1 MIDPSRLTVFCA
13 ACIAISAVPGPAVL
27 YIVTRSVEHGKRAGL
42 ASAAGAAAGAG
53 LPTVAAAAGL
63 ASLLI
68 ASNTAFDIVKYSG
81 AAYLVYMGIRRL
93 LSKEVAELDT
103 NAHTPDLSLDP
114 PSGVTAGG
122 PAGTSRMRFRA
133 AAQAAGLGKLREREA
148 HRRGVGRVGGR
159 SPGGERP
166 RRRRRASRPAPIGGS
181 RLSLRRVFAQGVVVN
196 TLNPKVTLFLLAFL
210 PQFVD
215 PARGSESLQIG
226 TFGAIFVAIGAV
238 SDSTYAI
245 VAGTAADWLRTK
257 RRFARMQRYVAGTVF
272 VGLGVTAALTGSAGK
287 R

>member
-53 LPTVAAAAGL
+53 LQTVAAAAGL

-103 NAHTPDLSLDP
+103 NAHTPD
-114 PSGVTAGG
+114 
-122 PAGTSRMRFRA
+122 
-133 AAQAAGLGKLREREA
+133 
-148 HRRGVGRVGGR
+148 
-159 SPGGERP
+159 
-166 RRRRRASRPAPIGGS
+166 
-181 RLSLRRVFAQGVVVN
+181 LSLRRVFAQGVVVN

-245 VAGTAADWLRTK
+245 DAGTAADWLRTK